1 MTTRLRGTLPAM
13 NAAQDTTDE
22 ITVAL
27 GARSYPI
34 VIGRGVLDRLPDLL
48 RRTGARG
55 TIGIVSDENV
65 SRIHGERLLKALAS
79 AGIDKVAM
87 AAIPAGEEHKR
98 LARVEE
104 ITGEFLRGGLDRAS
118 AIIALGGGV
127 VGDIAGF
134 AAACYMR
141 GIPFIQVPTTVVAQV
156 DSSVGGKTAVNHAL
170 SKNVIG
176 AFHQPAAVLID
187 LEFLTTLPDRE
198 LRAGLAEVIKHGI
211 IADEPLFEYMEKT
224 ADRIL
229 AKDLD
234 ALRYPVKRS
243 CEIKAAIVSV
253 DEREEGIR
261 ANLNY
266 GHTFGHA
273 IETVSG
279 YGKFLHGEAIS
290 IGMSAAGHLARALG
304 LVDSAFVARQEAC
317 FRAYGLPT
325 RWAEL
330 PVADTLEAMKRDKKV
345 RTGTLKFIV
354 ADRMGHVVHRT
365 DVTESQAHAALEA
378 VRTGA

>member
-1 MTTRLRGTLPAM
+1 MSVMQPSIE
-13 NAAQDTTDE
+13 E

-34 VIGRGVLDRLPDLL
+34 LLGRGIVDRLPELL

-55 TIGIVSDENV
+55 AIGVVTDENV
-65 SRIHGERLLKALAS
+65 AELHGPAIRAALAA
-79 AGIDKVAM
+79 AGHNKVAV

-98 LARVEE
+98 LERIEE
-104 ITGEFLRGGLDRAS
+104 ITGVFLKGGLDRAS
-118 AIIALGGGV
+118 AIVALGGGV

-141 GIPFIQVPTTVVAQV
+141 GVPYIQVPTTVVAQV

-187 LEFLTTLPDRE
+187 LEFLKTLPDRE
-198 LRAGLAEVIKHGI
+198 LRAGLAEVIKHGV
-211 IADEPLFEYMEKT
+211 IADAALFEYMEQNVR
-224 ADRIL
+224 AIL

-234 ALRYPVKRS
+234 ALHFPVKRS
-243 CEIKAAIVSV
+243 CEIKAAVV
-253 DEREEGIR
+253 AADEREDGVR

-279 YGKFLHGEAIS
+279 YGKFLHGEAIA
-290 IGMSAAGHLARALG
+290 IGMNAAGHLARGLG
-304 LVDSAFVARQEAC
+304 LVDDAFVRRQAKC
-317 FRAYGLPT
+317 LAAYGLPT
-325 RWAEL
+325 QWPEL
-330 PVADTLEAMKRDKKV
+330 PVADTLDAMKRDKKV

-365 DVTESQAHAALEA
+365 DVTEAQARAALEA
-378 VRTGA
+378 VRAGA

>member
-1 MTTRLRGTLPAM
+1 M
-13 NAAQDTTDE
+13 NAVKNGPDE
-22 ITVAL
+22 IAVSL
-27 GARSYPI
+27 GTRSYPI
-34 VIGRGVLDRLPDLL
+34 VMGRRVLDRLPDLL

-55 TIGIVSDENV
+55 AIGIVTDENV
-65 SRIHGERLLKALAS
+65 AKLHAGRVAETLAKA
-79 AGIDKVAM
+79 GHDKVVM
-87 AAIPAGEEHKR
+87 ATIPAGEEHKR
-98 LARVEE
+98 LARIEE
-104 ITGEFLRGGLDRAS
+104 ITGDFLRGGLDRAS

-141 GIPFIQVPTTVVAQV
+141 GIPFLQIPTTVVAQV

-176 AFHQPAAVLID
+176 AFHQPSAVLID
-187 LEFLTTLPDRE
+187 LEFLSTLPDRE

-211 IADEPLFEYMEKT
+211 IADEALFTYMEKT
-224 ADRIL
+224 AAPIL

-234 ALRYPVKRS
+234 ALLYPVKRS
-243 CEIKAAIVSV
+243 CEIKAAIVSA
-253 DEREEGIR
+253 DEREEGVR

-279 YGKFLHGEAIS
+279 YGTFLHGEAIA
-290 IGMSAAGHLARALG
+290 IGMNAAGHLARALG
-304 LVDSAFVARQEAC
+304 LVDAAFVARQAAC
-317 FRAYGLPT
+317 LRAYNLPAH
-325 RWAEL
+325 WSSL
-330 PVADTLEAMKRDKKV
+330 PVEDALAAMKRDKKV

-365 DVTESQAHAALEA
+365 DVTESQTRAALEA